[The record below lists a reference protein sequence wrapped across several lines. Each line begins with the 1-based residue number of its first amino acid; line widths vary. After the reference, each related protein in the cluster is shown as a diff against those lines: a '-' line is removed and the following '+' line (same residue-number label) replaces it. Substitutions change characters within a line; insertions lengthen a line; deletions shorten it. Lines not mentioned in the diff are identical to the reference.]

1 MQHGDT
7 RAPRPETRAISSKGD
22 GVYPF
27 FALACAITWGLDL
40 PYVLA
45 CLRHETPPPWALNL
59 TGLGAFGPMLAAL
72 VIAGRRRELGS
83 VFGRWRTNPLWIL
96 VGLALSPC
104 LHLVAT
110 SIEVALGGR
119 PAHWFYPPV
128 EPERLAALF
137 VFPLGEEF
145 GWRGFAYP
153 RLANRHGPVRGSLI
167 LGAFWTLWHLGMM
180 FGPEKGPDVVTF
192 GSMLVLLLAGSVV
205 WAWVFERGSRSMA
218 VALALH
224 MSAHL
229 DNDQRAPESEVRLR
243 VLRLA
248 VMVAA
253 AVLAARALSKRAGGA
268 PPAGGLA
275 RSGHA

>member
-1 MQHGDT
+1 MRTGQTQAEPSGMT
-7 RAPRPETRAISSKGD
+7 ASAGAGD

-27 FALACAITWGLDL
+27 FALACAITWALDL

-45 CLRHETPPPWALNL
+45 SLRHETPPAWALGL
-59 TGLGAFGPMLAAL
+59 TGLGAFGPMLAAI
-72 VIAGRRRELGS
+72 VIAGRRRELRG
-83 VFGRWRTNPLWIL
+83 VFGRWRTGPVWIL

-110 SIEVALGGR
+110 SLEVALGGR

-128 EPERLAALF
+128 EPERLAALV
-137 VFPLGEEF
+137 VFPIGEEF

-153 RLANRHGPVRGSLI
+153 RLADRHGPVRGSLI

-180 FGPEKGPDVVTF
+180 FGPDKRPDLVTF
-192 GSMLVLLLAGSVV
+192 GSMLALLLAGSVV

-218 VALALH
+218 VAIALH

-248 VMVAA
+248 VMVIA
-253 AVLAARALSKRAGGA
+253 AVFAARALSKNPGGRTSRAGDS
-268 PPAGGLA
+268 
-275 RSGHA
+275 R